1 MGKEDRLKKVFICS
15 PCRPRGETPKARERD
30 WIGNINRARQACRY
44 AIDEGKIPYAPH
56 LYFTTILS
64 EADEDERELGI
75 LLGLVWL
82 SQCDEL
88 WIIGRRITEG
98 MKREIAQAEA
108 WNIKVVIRTFLKNGS
123 LNSHHF
129 KQEAKNVRIT
139 KVCG

>member
-1 MGKEDRLKKVFICS
+1 MEKEDRLKKVFICS

-30 WIGNINRARQACRY
+30 GIGNINRARQACRY
-44 AIDEGKIPYAPH
+44 ALDQGKIPYAPH

-88 WIIGRRITEG
+88 WVIGRRITEG
-98 MKREIAQAEA
+98 MKREIAQAKA
-108 WNIKVVIRTFLKNGS
+108 WNIRVVHYVSERTAEERLLDAIFHPEIKY
-123 LNSHHF
+123 
-129 KQEAKNVRIT
+129 KEMI
-139 KVCG
+139 